1 MLSLGIKLWLVFV
14 WLMQTTVQASLLIF
28 LILLVRLILRGKLAA
43 RCHYYLWLLLLI
55 RLVLPWA
62 PESRVSIFNLPRM
75 FFETGTFESAA
86 GNSATITSN
95 AFAGYQGLWGNF
107 VNMLPVIW
115 LAGVV
120 VLSCY
125 LFFSNL
131 LFWISVNR
139 KRPSSEKS
147 LLELMEKCKSQMG
160 IRTSL
165 IIIITDKVKS
175 PALFG
180 FLRPVL
186 LLPVGMKESLSPEE
200 LRHVFLHELAHLKR
214 HDVFVAHFVCLVQ
227 ILHWFNPLVWLAFY
241 RMRTDR
247 ELACDALVL
256 STMNLDEPKKY
267 GRTIISLLELFNQN
281 RYLPAMVGIMED
293 KLQLKRRI
301 KMIAKFKKVPKK
313 WSLLAVPVITVI
325 AAIALTNAT
334 SSSESN
340 AEIREDAPMVW
351 SGYSGN
357 PDGDKPTTRASMRTS
372 RPRQSNSGKS
382 APVFYA
388 VSSERS
394 APLIYVGSKES
405 ESAKTAP
412 VFYGV
417 SYERSAPIGGI
428 SYGDHDGDM
437 GGYAQAYGGIRVK
450 DTKESDSPDSNTPEP
465 SP

>member
-1 MLSLGIKLWLVFV
+1 MEALSINLWPFFV
-14 WLMQTTVQASLLIF
+14 WLMQTTAQASLLIF
-28 LILLVRLILRGKLAA
+28 LIFLVRLILRTKLGA
-43 RCHYYLWLLLLI
+43 RWHYYLWLLLLI

-62 PESRVSIFNLPRM
+62 PESRVSIFNLFRM
-75 FFETGTFESAA
+75 SFERGAIESVT
-86 GNSATITSN
+86 GNSTTITTN
-95 AFAGYQGLWGNF
+95 AFAGNQGLWGNF
-107 VNMLPVIW
+107 VNMLPLIW
-115 LAGVV
+115 LAGVL
-120 VLSCY
+120 VLLCY

-131 LFWISVNR
+131 VFWISVNR
-139 KRPSSEKS
+139 KRPSSDKS

-165 IIIITDKVKS
+165 IIIVTDKVKS
-175 PALFG
+175 PALGG

-256 STMNLDEPKKY
+256 SKMNLDEPKKY

-281 RYLPAMVGIMED
+281 RHLPAMVGIMED

-313 WSLLAVPVITVI
+313 WSLIAVFITAVI
-325 AAIALTNAT
+325 AAMALTNAK
-334 SSSESN
+334 SSSKKDD
-340 AEIREDAPMVW
+340 EIRDDTPTAWV
-351 SGYSGN
+351 GYPEANKATNPPQVYVGHGN
-357 PDGDKPTTRASMRTS
+357 PDGDNVHIYVGSSQDGDKPITRGSMRTS
-372 RPRQSNSGKS
+372 HPRQSNSEKN
-382 APVFYA
+382 
-388 VSSERS
+388 
-394 APLIYVGSKES
+394 
-405 ESAKTAP
+405 AP

-428 SYGDHDGDM
+428 RYGDHDGDM
-437 GGYAQAYGGIRVK
+437 GGYAPAYGGIRVK
-450 DTKESDSPDSNTPEP
+450 DTKESDSPDSNTPALTP
-465 SP
+465 